1 MKDKLQPFKQSE
13 EKMVNGAICSWNFCK
28 DKLVNLLSYNNS
40 SNFRLPLIISQ
51 GNYLR
56 KKVKKKLTDSNFLYQ
71 INQICNSLK

>member
-28 DKLVNLLSYNNS
+28 DKLVNNS
-40 SNFRLPLIISQ
+40 SNFRLPLIIINQ

-56 KKVKKKLTDSNFLYQ
+56 KKLTKKLSNSNFL
-71 INQICNSLK
+71 